1 MIKRTLN
8 SVKPRCTVVQNKTLW
23 LFMATAAGA
32 SCCVTSH
39 SFDVTVQDVR
49 KQRATG
55 RTREGH
61 SFPLSIKISRAVPA
75 DAHSELYVGVV
86 WVFANISGM
95 ITILPDGTI
104 HGINNNFALMLFGYT
119 AETLEGKV
127 CLSDSE
133 SRPLSKK
140 VCSLKPQLH
149 LQCTYT

>member
-1 MIKRTLN
+1 M
-8 SVKPRCTVVQNKTLW
+8 
-23 LFMATAAGA
+23 
-32 SCCVTSH
+32 TSH
-39 SFDVTVQDVR
+39 CVLDVTVQDVR

-61 SFPLSIKISRAVPA
+61 SFPLSIKISRAVPAA

-149 LQCTYT
+149 LHIMYMSVLCA